1 MLCVCVTKENLSVGQ
16 FESKGKRISVP
27 VCPYLVHKNPQW
39 FPIEA
44 GSSLLGL
51 PVQLIRT
58 EHLKDFQPPLKKTK
72 NHIIYHGI
80 YMVFSM
86 NFRRNST
93 LLSRYLGFYFDK
105 PWDEF
110 APGSWSRLEPGG
122 STLSRCLLERPT
134 LHQENATHDETQDHN
149 GGGQNLSRAPVF
161 PACQGFLR
169 DPFCDSIYGR
179 FS

>member
-1 MLCVCVTKENLSVGQ
+1 
-16 FESKGKRISVP
+16 
-27 VCPYLVHKNPQW
+27 
-39 FPIEA
+39 
-44 GSSLLGL
+44 
-51 PVQLIRT
+51 
-58 EHLKDFQPPLKKTK
+58 
-72 NHIIYHGI
+72 
-80 YMVFSM
+80 MVFSM
-86 NFRRNST
+86 NFRRKST

-179 FS
+179 FSWLEVKKHDTKNSQNILTYIWDGWSLDLDTLW